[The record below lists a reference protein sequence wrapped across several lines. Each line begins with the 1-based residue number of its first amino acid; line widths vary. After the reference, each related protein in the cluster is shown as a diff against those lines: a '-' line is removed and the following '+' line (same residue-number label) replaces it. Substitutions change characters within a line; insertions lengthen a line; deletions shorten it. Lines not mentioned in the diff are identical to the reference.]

1 MEKLGSGI
9 LDKHSGSATLP
20 IRIYNS
26 THHPLFSLCSGLGK
40 TPLTGSS
47 FLDNSYSLAGSEV
60 LLEVGI

>member
-1 MEKLGSGI
+1 VDLDPESGTGI
-9 LDKHSGSATLP
+9 
-20 IRIYNS
+20 
-26 THHPLFSLCSGLGK
+26 HHPLFSLCLGLGK

>member
-1 MEKLGSGI
+1 
-9 LDKHSGSATLP
+9 
-20 IRIYNS
+20 
-26 THHPLFSLCSGLGK
+26 LGK